1 VEGPA
6 SADLSGTGVKRVRY
20 RKGTIVLDDL
30 RDYPLL
36 RFVLHSGFV
45 TADQLYAF
53 MKLEHRTS
61 SRNEFGNRVRR
72 LLEHQLLVR
81 REIRTISR
89 GVVYSLTRAGES
101 EMIGR
106 GEFFAGATD
115 KVEASSGHLQHA
127 LELNEIHLALKQSG
141 MLVRWTPG
149 SDIRS
154 RNEFTNTGYAKDYDA
169 LVDVSMDGVDC
180 RFALEYER
188 TPKAKKRYVEIHR
201 RIETESELSQFL
213 YLTPNQDLQAFL
225 LRVFGDCRRA
235 VHFGL
240 RKDFLCETLEL
251 SVRNNRTPLS
261 MSFRTV
267 LAATTPSFGG
277 RATTRAQKSLF

>member
-1 VEGPA
+1 MK
-6 SADLSGTGVKRVRY
+6 DVRY

-36 RFVLHSGFV
+36 RFVLHCQFA
-45 TADQLYAF
+45 TADQLYAL

-72 LLEHQLLVR
+72 LLEHKLLVR
-81 REIRTISR
+81 REIPTISR

-106 GEFFAGATD
+106 GEFYAGTTD
-115 KVEASSGHLQHA
+115 KVEPSSGHVQHA

-154 RNEFTNTGYAKDYDA
+154 RNEFTNTGYVKDYDA
-169 LVDVSMDGVDC
+169 LVDVSMDGAEC
-180 RFALEYER
+180 RVALEYER
-188 TPKAKKRYVEIHR
+188 TQKTKKRYTEIHK
-201 RIETESELSQFL
+201 RIERESELLQFL
-213 YLTPNQDLQAFL
+213 YLAPNQDLQEFL
-225 LRVFGDCRRA
+225 IRVFSGCRRA
-235 VHFGL
+235 VYFGL
-240 RKDFLCETLEL
+240 RKDFLRDTVEL
-251 SVRNNRTPLS
+251 SVRNNRNPLS
-261 MSFRTV
+261 MTFRTV
-267 LAATTPSFGG
+267 LATATPGLGG
-277 RATTRAQKSLF
+277 QGTSRAQKSLF